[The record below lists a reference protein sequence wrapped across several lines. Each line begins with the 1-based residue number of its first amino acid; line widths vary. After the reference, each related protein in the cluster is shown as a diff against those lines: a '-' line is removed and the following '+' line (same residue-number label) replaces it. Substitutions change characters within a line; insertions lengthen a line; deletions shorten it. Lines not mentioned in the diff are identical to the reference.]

1 MLFWACSTRTGRIFY
16 GRPTNS
22 RTPRPSYLAGSR
34 TSARG
39 PRACDWESG
48 TAAGWIGVRNHETL
62 PRWPLGANTS
72 EPDPDQPTED
82 LSHVP
87 APTNL
92 KVAAQGAN
100 TSEPDPDQPT
110 EEGRKEEAGSLK
122 RTKVDCGTVLREST
136 CRDPV
141 SLFEL
146 PWPHSSWP
154 SVLLR
159 PHVRLCRGPRDG
171 R

>member
-1 MLFWACSTRTGRIFY
+1 MGGPQTPGPLGPVILQAAGRARGARAHVTGRV
-16 GRPTNS
+16 GRRRGGS
-22 RTPRPSYLAGSR
+22 VSEIMRRCHAG
-34 TSARG
+34 
-39 PRACDWESG
+39 
-48 TAAGWIGVRNHETL
+48 
-62 PRWPLGANTS
+62 RWGQKLVPYVCV
-72 EPDPDQPTED
+72 D

-141 SLFEL
+141 SPFEL